1 MVNIGVV
8 GAGYLGKFH
17 IQKLLEL
24 KNCKLTGIADI
35 DSSLLKSYE
44 HLDIKLTNDYKELLG
59 IVDAVS
65 IVVPTIYHF
74 EVAEFFIKNG
84 VHTFIEKPV
93 TAKIEECEKL
103 INIAQDRIVVQVGH
117 IERFNPAYRI
127 IKDRV
132 KAPKI
137 MNFIRKGPFT
147 IRGTDVDVIHDLM
160 IHDIDMAISLCN
172 NFTGLTNLN
181 VRGFK
186 IKTKYNDYINA
197 NFFIGDIFTHI
208 ETSRVS
214 NKKIRRF
221 TIVEEDKVFECD
233 LINFTVSIISNKEE
247 LVISEN
253 KPVDALKEE
262 LNTFVNSIIYNKR
275 PPVTLIDGLNALK
288 CADIILKAVER

>member
-17 IQKLLEL
+17 IQKLLEIES
-24 KNCKLTGIADI
+24 CKLIGIADI
-35 DSSLLKSYE
+35 DSALLKPYG
-44 HLDIKLTNDYKELLG
+44 HLGIKLTKDYKELLDN
-59 IVDAVS
+59 VDAVS
-65 IVVPTIYHF
+65 VVVPTIYHF

-93 TAKIEECEKL
+93 TVKIEECEKL
-103 INIAQDRIVVQVGH
+103 IDIAQDRVIVQVGH
-117 IERFNPAYRI
+117 IERFNPAYQI
-127 IKDRV
+127 IKNRV
-132 KAPKI
+132 KTPKM

-147 IRGTDVDVIHDLM
+147 TRGTDVDVIFDLM
-160 IHDIDMAISLCN
+160 IHDIDIAISLSN
-172 NFTGLTNLN
+172 NFTGLTNLSA
-181 VRGFK
+181 RGVK
-186 IKTKYNDYINA
+186 IKTNYNDYVNA

-221 TIVEEDKVFECD
+221 TIVEEDTIYECD
-233 LINFTVSIISNKEE
+233 LINFTVSIISNDEE

-262 LNTFVNSIIYNKR
+262 LKTFINSIIYNKK

-288 CADIILKAVER
+288 CAEMILKAVER